1 MGPPTCSIGEA
12 LIEASDS
19 MVRMVIMLVIYFII
33 IYIIKLEI
41 NHLITTYSLLPCPR
55 HNTTITAEGVRKLC
69 ALIQHKVL
77 SIDKLDISNNDFER
91 KLRLIGIVINSN
103 ININNN

>member
-1 MGPPTCSIGEA
+1 M
-12 LIEASDS
+12 EASDS

-55 HNTTITAEGVRKLC
+55 HNTTITAIIPRKT
-69 ALIQHKVL
+69 
-77 SIDKLDISNNDFER
+77 SIIR
-91 KLRLIGIVINSN
+91 IMINRSVMKFLVK
-103 ININNN
+103 